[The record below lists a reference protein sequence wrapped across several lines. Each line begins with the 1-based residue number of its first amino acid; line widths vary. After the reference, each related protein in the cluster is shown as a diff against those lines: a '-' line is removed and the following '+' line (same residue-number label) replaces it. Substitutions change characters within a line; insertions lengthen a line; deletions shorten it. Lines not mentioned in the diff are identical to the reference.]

1 MSAIITSVTFSEGV
15 STWIRDCADLSGN
28 TITVN
33 GVTYDVSYCGDYAVY
48 YVGRKGGWNSFLFEG
63 ICKKTDQLTDY
74 KYNRVV
80 NNTSIDF
87 ENNKYMVEINPT
99 YELKT
104 GWLSDEEAELFAR
117 DLISTPKMYLHKLIE
132 NEIVPAVVMD
142 SSAEYKTFRN
152 QGRKF
157 VQYTLTVQE
166 SHTKYRK

>member
-1 MSAIITSVTFSEGV
+1 MASITGTTSYPNGV
-15 STWIRDCADLSGN
+15 ATWVRDCYDLN
-28 TITVN
+28 DCTFTVN

-63 ICKKTDQLTDY
+63 VSKKVDQLTDY

-117 DLISTPKMYLHKLIE
+117 DIISTPKMYLHKLIE
-132 NEIVPAVVMD
+132 NEIVPALVMD
-142 SSAEYKTFRN
+142 SSAEYKTFKN

-166 SHTKYRK
+166 SQTKYRK